1 MPRMPELWVNADE
14 AARIVKRTPRTIRS
28 WSTQRLIN
36 ARNSPSGRQYEV
48 SQLLAARDA
57 ARDRRQ
63 YGNWKPGP
71 GRPPH
76 PARPR
81 IAELLAEGWSVLDIA
96 DHIGCTTSIVR
107 TVQKELSHAD

>member
-1 MPRMPELWVNADE
+1 MPRLPELWVGIDE

-28 WSTQRLIN
+28 WSAQRLI
-36 ARNSPSGRQYEV
+36 AVRHSPTGRQYEV

-81 IAELLAEGWSVLDIA
+81 ITELLTEGWSVPEIAHQLD
-96 DHIGCTTSIVR
+96 CTTSIVR